1 MENGGT
7 SETMMSALRSILLG
21 LLVSAAPG
29 LSAKAAQCGSFGQ
42 ITARIAVREPPIV
55 LGRDFDLDELDAMA
69 SQSASVARHPAFGF
83 YRLTLGYAQPRVS
96 IGTAVEPGVPAPPCP
111 SVVVDAELVVTA
123 QQIEIA
129 RDLKPCQVSAV
140 LSHYRRHAIT
150 ISLALHRFA
159 AGLSPELER
168 QLALYVGD
176 HSLRSGSD
184 TTDIREHVSELLDGA
199 VGGFM
204 ASVPKLQ
211 EGVGTPAEMRSLI
224 KSCSSG

>member
-7 SETMMSALRSILLG
+7 SETVMSALRFILLG
-21 LLVSAAPG
+21 LLVSATPG

-42 ITARIAVREPPIV
+42 ITARVAVREPPIV
-55 LGRDFDLDELDAMA
+55 LGKDFDLDELDAMA
-69 SQSASVARHPAFGF
+69 SQSAFVARHPAFGF
-83 YRLTLGYAQPRVS
+83 YRLTLGYAQPRIF
-96 IGTAVEPGVPAPPCP
+96 IGTAVEPGVPVPPCP

-150 ISLALHRFA
+150 IRLALHRFA
-159 AGLSPELER
+159 DDLSPELEK
-168 QLALYVGD
+168 QLTIYIGD
-176 HSLRSGSD
+176 HVFRSGSD
-184 TTDIREHVSELLDGA
+184 TTDLREQVSELLDRA

-204 ASVPKLQ
+204 TSIPRLQ
-211 EGVGTPAEMRSLI
+211 EDADTSEEIRSLTQ
-224 KSCSSG
+224 SCATR